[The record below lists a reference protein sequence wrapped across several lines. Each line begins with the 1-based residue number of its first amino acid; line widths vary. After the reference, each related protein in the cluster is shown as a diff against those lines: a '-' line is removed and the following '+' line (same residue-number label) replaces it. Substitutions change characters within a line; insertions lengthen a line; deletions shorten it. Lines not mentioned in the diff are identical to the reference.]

1 MAVRKEIEKEY
12 AKLLFI
18 KHGLNQKQVAERV
31 KVTEKTLAKWIVD
44 GKWNDQ
50 KRSLMSTRTN
60 IIRELENQIELWK
73 EAIAEREDK
82 LVSPKEADML
92 IKLVSGIKKFE
103 TEIGVG
109 EIVTTM
115 MELISFIQPIDF
127 EFSKR
132 LSGYADAYIKSKIK

>member
-31 KVTEKTLAKWIVD
+31 KVTEKTLAKWIID

-73 EAIAEREDK
+73 DAIANREDK
-82 LVSPKEADML
+82 LVSSKEADML

>member
-1 MAVRKEIEKEY
+1 MAVKKQTEKEY

-18 KHGLNQKQVAERV
+18 NHGLNQKQVAQKA
-31 KVTEKTLAKWIVD
+31 KVTEKTIGKWIIE

-73 EAIAEREDK
+73 EAIANRQDK

-127 EFSKR
+127 EFSKK
-132 LSGYADAYIKSKIK
+132 LSDYADAYIKSKIK

>member
-18 KHGLNQKQVAERV
+18 KHLLNQKQVAERV

-73 EAIAEREDK
+73 EAIAKREDK

>member
-73 EAIAEREDK
+73 EAIAKREDK